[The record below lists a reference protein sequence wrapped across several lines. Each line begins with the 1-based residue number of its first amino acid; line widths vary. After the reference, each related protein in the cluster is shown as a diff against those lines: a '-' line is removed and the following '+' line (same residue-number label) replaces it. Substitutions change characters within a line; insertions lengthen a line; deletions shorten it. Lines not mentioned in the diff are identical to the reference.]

1 MSQLEEACMM
11 DSPLIDIGDDL
22 ESGLNAILVDLTIL
36 ESSLVLLARE
46 AKDVE
51 SILASKGNKLAAF

>member
-1 MSQLEEACMM
+1 M

-22 ESGLNAILVDLTIL
+22 ESGLNAILVNLTIL